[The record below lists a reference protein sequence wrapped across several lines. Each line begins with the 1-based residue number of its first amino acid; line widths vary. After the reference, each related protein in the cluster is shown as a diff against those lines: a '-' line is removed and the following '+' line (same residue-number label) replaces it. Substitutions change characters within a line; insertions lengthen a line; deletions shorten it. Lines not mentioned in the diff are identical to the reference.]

1 MSVVR
6 NEGELARLLAARLQE
21 SVKEVYVDVNPASH
35 RFYPYWQKWFGE
47 ATPMA
52 QPQIDLLLVD
62 SSLELVSVELK
73 YMRLDED
80 GRIDHPFYSGIDE
93 ALALLGF
100 GFVCVS
106 LWHCFDE
113 RIPTDI
119 VRKYRER
126 TSSLIESLDLPI
138 NYSAL
143 HVVRAEERVR
153 FREFLSDM
161 SESERMPSLYGKS
174 NPLHA
179 TDQAGRIQDFLRTAL
194 KIPKKQT

>member
-1 MSVVR
+1 VR

-21 SVKEVYVDVNPASH
+21 NVKEVYVDVNPASH
-35 RFYPYWQKWFGE
+35 KFYPYWQKWFGK
-47 ATPMA
+47 ATPIA

-62 SSLELVSVELK
+62 SSLELLSVELK
-73 YMRLDED
+73 YLRLGED

-93 ALALLGF
+93 ALALLRF

-113 RIPTDI
+113 RIPIDI
-119 VRKYRER
+119 VRKYREG
-126 TSSLIESLDLPI
+126 TSSLVEAIDLPV

-143 HVVRAEERVR
+143 HVVRAEEKVQ

-161 SESERMPSLYGKS
+161 SESERLPSLYGKS

-179 TDQAGRIQDFLRTAL
+179 TGQAAKIQDFLRTAL
-194 KIPKKQT
+194 KIPRRQT